1 MRNKKYLLR
10 RKGFSVKKAL
20 LSIGVVA
27 SIGLAFSHSTEILES
42 ALANSA
48 TENVE
53 KTQTNNVLS
62 HPIVQKEQNAALNAL
77 INRWQEKSPEEIKEE
92 LLRQEEAGSIAYVV
106 QWGDTLPNIAS
117 AAGLTVNELL
127 DLNGLSSDYHINTS
141 DVLIG
146 LIDNQG
152 IHVKLV
158 HMTMTGMMMTGMMTT
173 GTMMTGMTM
182 IGMTM
187 TGLMTTGTTMIGMT
201 MTGTTMTVMMTTGI
215 TVMMTTGRDD
225 DEIIG

>member
-27 SIGLAFSHSTEILES
+27 SIGLAFSHSTDILES

-62 HPIVQKEQNAALNAL
+62 HPVVQKEQNAALDAL

-117 AAGLTVNELL
+117 AAGLTVDELL
-127 DLNGLSSDYHINTS
+127 DLGRFTS
-141 DVLIG
+141 DQDERLAYYYEAQEI
-146 LIDNQG
+146 
-152 IHVKLV
+152 IHDEVPWVFLQTRENV
-158 HMTMTGMMMTGMMTT
+158 
-173 GTMMTGMTM
+173 
-182 IGMTM
+182 
-187 TGLMTTGTTMIGMT
+187 
-201 MTGTTMTVMMTTGI
+201 TGI
-215 TVMMTTGRDD
+215 RNSVKGFEHHPTGSYFLENVTID
-225 DEIIG
+225 